1 MCPSECL
8 QDLYS
13 LFIYVCF
20 ISCVIVLHVKC
31 VNNKMS
37 HGERDDGEG
46 EGGGERR
53 MGLLS
58 ALRFVGLSSSIVLL
72 LEALLRCPTASGSIE
87 KERLWHSFC

>member
-31 VNNKMS
+31 VNNKMW
-37 HGERDDGEG
+37 DDGEG
-46 EGGGERR
+46 EGRGGGEGR